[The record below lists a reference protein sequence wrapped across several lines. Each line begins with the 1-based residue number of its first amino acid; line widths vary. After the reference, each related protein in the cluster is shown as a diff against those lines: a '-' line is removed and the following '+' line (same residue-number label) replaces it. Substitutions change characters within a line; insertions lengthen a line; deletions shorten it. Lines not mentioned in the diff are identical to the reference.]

1 MLDASAESAASSIL
15 PRISEVGEGPD
26 ICRARLGGAHL
37 GAVERGR
44 QAGGQ
49 VARRLPVHYPNAFLE
64 VGEVQH
70 CQLALLEQVELQA
83 QRQACEACQGEGQA
97 Q

>member
-1 MLDASAESAASSIL
+1 MNIEFFVPGASAFSAASSIL
-15 PRISEVGEGPD
+15 PMISKVGERPD

-49 VARRLPVHYPNAFLE
+49 VARRLPVHYPNALLPGLE

-70 CQLALLEQVELQA
+70 CQLALLEQVELRA
-83 QRQACEACQGEGQA
+83 QRQV
-97 Q
+97 